1 MIVASLRQLT
11 ALAAL
16 AAALMHLGIGIKLT
30 VFQNALDGGQAAL
43 AGPVLLLGFGLWA
56 MGCRLART
64 GTPVSPVAASASVS
78 ASVLAFPVVTKP
90 EMSEAC
96 TKVAA

>member
-1 MIVASLRQLT
+1 MIVSSLRQVT
-11 ALAAL
+11 ALTAL
-16 AAALMHLGIGIKLT
+16 AAALMHLGIGLKLS
-30 VFQNALDGGQAAL
+30 VFPDALGGGQTAL

-56 MGCRLART
+56 MGCRLAHT
-64 GTPVSPVAASASVS
+64 GTPVTPVTAS